1 MLPNSALRRV
11 LLISSTFL
19 LFFIAIQ
26 GGAKSMLFPKK
37 ICLFSGFTGQI
48 TFEGKPL
55 LNVRVKRSYT
65 FENNRTEEETA
76 TDEQGYF
83 TFESAW
89 SKTRAPFIAQFVVEQ
104 NIYVYF
110 RDEEYHIWTAGKMAE
125 EEFGE
130 FGGKP
135 ESFICELIDEHYA
148 PELEIGLV
156 YTNCRW
162 QTK

>member
-1 MLPNSALRRV
+1 M
-11 LLISSTFL
+11 
-19 LFFIAIQ
+19 
-26 GGAKSMLFPKK
+26 SMLFPKK
-37 ICLFSGFTGQI
+37 VCLFSGFTGQI

-55 LNVRVKRSYT
+55 SNVRVKRNYS
-65 FENNRTEEETA
+65 FENKRTEEETT
-76 TDEQGYF
+76 TDDQGYF

-89 SKTRAPFIAQFVVEQ
+89 AKTRAPFIAQFVAEQ

-110 RDEEYHIWTAGKMAE
+110 QGEEYHIWTAGKMAE

-130 FGGKP
+130 FGGEP
-135 ESFICELIDEHYA
+135 ESFACELTEEQYA